1 MTMRTG
7 SIRKQVN
14 NMHLE
19 HPEITQV
26 NRTGYVNMVAQS
38 EHAGVDYFGTEIL
51 MGDEI
56 VTDDNTGEVVLKE
69 DLEKYLEEEYGFKFT
84 TAE

>member
-1 MTMRTG
+1 
-7 SIRKQVN
+7 
-14 NMHLE
+14 MHLE

-26 NRTGYVNMVAQS
+26 NRTGYLNMVAQS

-51 MGDEI
+51 IGDEI
-56 VTDDNTGEVVLKE
+56 VMDDNTGEVILKE
-69 DLEKYLEEEYGFKFT
+69 DLEKYLAEEYGFKFT

>member
-1 MTMRTG
+1 
-7 SIRKQVN
+7 
-14 NMHLE
+14 MHLE

-38 EHAGVDYFGTEIL
+38 EDAGVDYFGTEIL
-51 MGDEI
+51 IGDEI

-69 DLEKYLEEEYGFKFT
+69 DLEKYLEEEYGFKFA
-84 TAE
+84 TAK